1 MPATTT
7 ANQPPL
13 AQLGDTDLRRL
24 RVFRAVV
31 ESGGVSAAEP
41 ELGIGRSTISRQLKE
56 LELRLGVTLCS
67 RGRGGFKLTG
77 EGEQILAAA
86 LTLLGAIDN
95 FRAEVAD
102 SRSQPTGRLN
112 IAIFEKSVGNPCA
125 FIEQAIAS
133 FTEQAA
139 RVELHI
145 YGGTVAEIESGVID
159 GRYQLGIVPTH
170 RPASGL
176 AYSPLFSEQMWLYCG
191 SGHPLFSGP
200 ASAAQI
206 AAARYAGLGYHSPNF
221 EQSHRLGLKRSATAY
236 DQEAIAAL
244 IGSGD
249 YVGFLPEHFAQPLV
263 AAGKLARIGAD
274 HYHYRCE
281 FAAAVHAGKR
291 TPRLVAAMLEAL
303 TGAHAANWTA

>member
-1 MPATTT
+1 MATSARDT
-7 ANQPPL
+7 AANRHPL
-13 AQLGDTDLRRL
+13 AELGDTELRLL

-56 LELRLGVTLCS
+56 LESRLGVTLCR

-86 LTLLGAIDN
+86 LTLLGALDT

-112 IAIFEKSVGNPCA
+112 IAIFEKSVGNPNA
-125 FIEQAIAS
+125 FIEQAIGAFS
-133 FTEQAA
+133 ALA
-139 RVELHI
+139 PRVELHI

-176 AYSPLFSEQMWLYCG
+176 HYSALFSEQMWLYCG
-191 SGHPLFSGP
+191 AGHPLFS
-200 ASAAQI
+200 
-206 AAARYAGLGYHSPNF
+206 AAATVSAEQINAVRYAGLGYHSPNF

-244 IGSGD
+244 IGSGG
-249 YVGFLPEHFAQPLV
+249 YIGFLPEHFAAPLV
-263 AAGKLARIGAD
+263 AAGQLAQLGAPG
-274 HYHYRCE
+274 YHYRCE

-291 TPRLVAAMLEAL
+291 TPRVVAAMLEAL
-303 TGAHAANWTA
+303 ISAH